1 MLGRP
6 VPDREGRFR
15 YESVAP
21 GRYTVTALSGR
32 SVAAPD
38 GLATVEPDSLL
49 YAEARLSVSGVDLSG
64 ISLVLRAPVH
74 FAGRIVVAERSGPV
88 PAGIEVVLTPIDR
101 KPLTGA
107 GPFARVLG
115 APASVGADGSF
126 QVDGLLPGTYSIAC
140 RSSTGDWTVQE
151 LRAAGVASIGNG
163 PLHIGGGH
171 VEDAVVMIAKGG

>member
-1 MLGRP
+1 VNQTPFTR
-6 VPDREGRFR
+6 
-15 YESVAP
+15 
-21 GRYTVTALSGR
+21 
-32 SVAAPD
+32 
-38 GLATVEPDSLL
+38 
-49 YAEARLSVSGVDLSG
+49 
-64 ISLVLRAPVH
+64 I
-74 FAGRIVVAERSGPV
+74 FAGERGLDLYTLAVSDVYQDLFGEGIYVVAERSGPV

-140 RSSTGDWTVQE
+140 RGGAGDWTVLE
-151 LRAAGVASIGNG
+151 LRAAGVAIGGNG